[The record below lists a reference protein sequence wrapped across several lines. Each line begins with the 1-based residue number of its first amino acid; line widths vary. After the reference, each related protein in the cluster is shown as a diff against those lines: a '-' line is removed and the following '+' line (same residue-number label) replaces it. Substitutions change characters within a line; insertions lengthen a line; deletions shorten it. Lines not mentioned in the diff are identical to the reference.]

1 MVLHIANLFEGYS
14 IGRFKIGWL
23 FKYSRSCTIHSGIFT
38 DDDNEKYRIAVNLFI
53 NDNYEAEFE
62 WQKVYYDGMHSA
74 YNEITDDDIT
84 PFERMSVQLF
94 LKFILEKVMKN
105 IGNFNEYFFRK

>member
-1 MVLHIANLFEGYS
+1 MNRVDNLFEGCY

-62 WQKVYYDGMHSA
+62 WQKVYYDGMHST

-94 LKFILEKVMKN
+94 LKFIMEN
-105 IGNFNEYFFRK
+105 

>member
-1 MVLHIANLFEGYS
+1 MEYIANLFEGCS

-38 DDDNEKYRIAVNLFI
+38 DNDNEKYRINVNLFI
-53 NDNYEAEFE
+53 NDNNECEFE
-62 WQKVYYDGMHSA
+62 WQKFYCDGMHDT
-74 YNEITDDDIT
+74 YNEITDEDIT

-94 LKFILEKVMKN
+94 LKFIMEN
-105 IGNFNEYFFRK
+105 